1 MEEKVES
8 LEGQAIP
15 GEGVWVV
22 AGFDS
27 FFKKSHVENL
37 ILEML
42 NLLLYGHKLEMK
54 TQRQRP
60 AREVCLLLLLAPVLW
75 SLKLSQPTTLLGDS

>member
-1 MEEKVES
+1 MES

-22 AGFDS
+22 AVFDN

-60 AREVCLLLLLAPVLW
+60 AGEVCLLLLLAPVLW